1 MFQAAFTVH
10 TSRSKALQSV
20 LDHNENYLSL
30 QFSLSEAFSAVNSVL
45 ERRVGRGE
53 MQH

>member
-1 MFQAAFTVH
+1 MFQVAFTVH
-10 TSRSKALQSV
+10 TMSGSKECRLFHLS
-20 LDHNENYLSL
+20 ENSLGL

-53 MQH
+53 IQH